1 MTLVDGA
8 GSTMAMRTCPRLTHP
23 NGIQK
28 RLTRRRKVAVLA
40 GPKTDADSTA
50 GGSSAAD
57 CVARGLEAFAPP
69 CNAELA
75 LQCFEDAL
83 QRNPSED
90 EARAAYYN
98 KACALT
104 RLKDFD
110 GAAEALRVAVM
121 DYRLRFDVALKDP
134 DLKALRERKQFDTLS
149 ASVRGGDGGQKLQ
162 ARLRSELK
170 SPFRTTRVFLLGALT
185 AGALLAL
192 LVSTTFLVKAIMA
205 KGTIDAND
213 SSLVDADKNFAIN
226 VASALL
232 LGGLLYRDLR
242 EGKRL
247 EQVSERE
254 ERLGMLQ
261 VSLGQGKEIPL
272 SRFRSKNRPVIL
284 AGNESYLKKAAN
296 AASAYQTQLMERG
309 VFLVPVLLEGSSRT
323 KSTGRRPSGFGDAS
337 KSSGAEGAS
346 PSTSAPAL
354 GQARKWK
361 VQPVDEDEWQSWLE
375 EQLSLSGAAEGENV
389 YVQVQLDGSVRA
401 SGSGI
406 PPWKKFVDDLPM
418 VQDVRSKFQG

>member
-1 MTLVDGA
+1 MDV
-8 GSTMAMRTCPRLTHP
+8 R
-23 NGIQK
+23 
-28 RLTRRRKVAVLA
+28 A
-40 GPKTDADSTA
+40 GPKTDAKSTA
-50 GGSSAAD
+50 GGSNAAD

-69 CNAELA
+69 CDAELA
-75 LQCFEDAL
+75 LRCFEDAL

-104 RLKDFD
+104 RLRDFD

-134 DLKALRERKQFDTLS
+134 DLKALRERKQFDALS
-149 ASVRGGDGGQKLQ
+149 ATVRGGDGGQKLQ

-185 AGALLAL
+185 TGALLAL
-192 LVSTTFLVKAIMA
+192 LVSTTFLVKALMA
-205 KGTIDAND
+205 KGTIDASD
-213 SSLVDADKNFAIN
+213 SSLIDTEKNFAIN

-242 EGKRL
+242 EGKRQ
-247 EQVSERE
+247 EEVSERE

-261 VSLGQGKEIPL
+261 VSLGRGKEIPL
-272 SRFRSKNRPVIL
+272 SRFRSKNRPVVL
-284 AGNESYLKKAAN
+284 AGNESYLKKATN
-296 AASAYQTQLMERG
+296 AASTYQTQLMERG
-309 VFLVPVLLEGSSRT
+309 VFLVPVLLDGTSRT
-323 KSTGRRPSGFGDAS
+323 KSTGRRSSGFGDAS
-337 KSSGAEGAS
+337 KSSGGEGAS

-375 EQLSLSGAAEGENV
+375 EQLSLSGAVEGENV

>member
-1 MTLVDGA
+1 
-8 GSTMAMRTCPRLTHP
+8 MAMRTCPRVTYP

-28 RLTRRRKVAVLA
+28 RLSRRRMVAVRA
-40 GPKTDADSTA
+40 GPKTDANSTA

-69 CNAELA
+69 CDAELA
-75 LQCFEDAL
+75 LRCFEDAL

-104 RLKDFD
+104 RLRDFD

-134 DLKALRERKQFDTLS
+134 DLKALRERKQFDALS
-149 ASVRGGDGGQKLQ
+149 ATVRGGDGGQKLQ

-185 AGALLAL
+185 TGALLAL
-192 LVSTTFLVKAIMA
+192 LVSTTFLVKALMA
-205 KGTIDAND
+205 KGTIDASD
-213 SSLVDADKNFAIN
+213 SSLVDAEKNFAIN

-242 EGKRL
+242 EGKRQ
-247 EQVSERE
+247 EEVSERE
-254 ERLGMLQ
+254 ERMGMLQ
-261 VSLGQGKEIPL
+261 VSLGRGKEIPL

-284 AGNESYLKKAAN
+284 AGNESYLKKATN
-296 AASAYQTQLMERG
+296 AASTYQTQLMERG
-309 VFLVPVLLEGSSRT
+309 VFLVPVLLDGTSRT
-323 KSTGRRPSGFGDAS
+323 KSIGRRASGFGDAS
-337 KSSGAEGAS
+337 KFSGAEGAS

-354 GQARKWK
+354 GQASKWK
-361 VQPVDEDEWQSWLE
+361 VQPVDEDEWQSWLD
-375 EQLSLSGAAEGENV
+375 EQLSLSGAVEGENV